1 MGNVIQ
7 TNASSLNAQRN
18 LLGTSNAL
26 GTVFQRLSSG
36 FRINSAKDDAA
47 GLQISNRLSSQIGGL
62 SVAVRN
68 TNDGISLAQTAEGA
82 LQESTNILLRMRDL
96 AVQSANGSNGGSE
109 RQALQQEV
117 NQLKQ
122 ELTRIASTTTFGSRK
137 ILDGSF
143 GSEAFQVGANAFE
156 TINVSLG
163 NYKADNMGSY
173 RFDLFNTAG
182 NNLGASFGAAA
193 SGANAAG
200 APNNVAGTVTIAGVG
215 TSSAISLAGLSA
227 GSAAA
232 AINAESGTTG
242 VIADART
249 VVNMIFTGADTYTFT
264 LTGAPGSSVSIQASI
279 TAGTFD
285 LTSMAD
291 SINAEAGKTGITA
304 AVSGSN
310 VKLTSEAGDDII
322 LENLTTVGASGI
334 SFNGYD
340 YEGDNA
346 LPASFAGATG
356 NLAGSDSMR
365 AIGTVV
371 LNGATPYTVAT
382 SATTI
387 TGTAGSATSTL
398 QAVTNVDISTTIGA
412 QQALNTLD
420 NALSFVDSSRAALG
434 AVQNRLQSTI
444 ANLGSAIENLS
455 ASRSRI
461 RDTDFAAETANL
473 TKNQVLQQAGLAIL
487 SQANASPQSVLTLL
501 R

>member
-109 RQALQQEV
+109 RAALQQEV

-122 ELTRIASTTTFGSRK
+122 ELTRIAETTTFGSRK
-137 ILDGSF
+137 ILDGTF

-156 TINVSLG
+156 TINVTLG
-163 NYKADNMGSY
+163 NYKANNMGSY
-173 RFDLFNTAG
+173 SYDLW
-182 NNLGASFGAAA
+182 
-193 SGANAAG
+193 NAAG
-200 APNNVAGTVTIAGVG
+200 AAAVTSLGGVQAANAVTANGVTGNLTV
-215 TSSAISLAGLSA
+215 AGLSTEVIAVA
-227 GSAAA
+227 GSASSVAT
-232 AINAESGTTG
+232 AINAQAGSTG
-242 VIADART
+242 VSADART
-249 VVNMIFTGADTYTFT
+249 VIGLSFDNDTYNFT
-264 LTGAPGSSVSIQASI
+264 LAAQGGTAVTIQA
-279 TAGTFD
+279 TVAGGD

-291 SINAEAGKTGITA
+291 AINAEAGKTGLTA
-304 AVSGSN
+304 KVSGSEII
-310 VKLTSEAGDDII
+310 LTSEAGDDITI
-322 LENLTTVGASGI
+322 DNLNSITNTSQITVQ
-334 SFNGYD
+334 GYD
-340 YEGDNA
+340 YTGENA
-346 LPASFAGATG
+346 LAASTDILTEAADD
-356 NLAGSDSMR
+356 AMR
-365 AIGTVV
+365 AVGTVV
-371 LNGATPYTVAT
+371 LN
-382 SATTI
+382 SAK
-387 TGTAGSATSTL
+387 SFTSTASAATIDGTTTVNSGTL
-398 QAVTNVDISTTIGA
+398 DDVTDVDISTSIGA
-412 QQALNTLD
+412 QQALKILD
-420 NALSFVDSSRAALG
+420 DAVSFVDSSRAALG

-487 SQANASPQSVLTLL
+487 AQANAAPQSVLSLL
-501 R
+501 Q

>member
-109 RQALQQEV
+109 RAALQQEV

-122 ELTRIASTTTFGSRK
+122 ELTRIAETTTFGSRK
-137 ILDGSF
+137 ILDGTF

-156 TINVSLG
+156 TINVTLG
-163 NYKADNMGSY
+163 NYKANNMGSY
-173 RFDLFNTAG
+173 SYDLW
-182 NNLGASFGAAA
+182 
-193 SGANAAG
+193 NAAG
-200 APNNVAGTVTIAGVG
+200 AAAVTSLGGVLAATSVTANGVTGNLTIAG
-215 TSSAISLAGLSA
+215 LSTEVIA
-227 GSAAA
+227 VSGSASSVAT
-232 AINAESGTTG
+232 AINAQSGSTG
-242 VIADART
+242 VSADART
-249 VVNMIFTGADTYTFT
+249 VIGLSFDNDTYNFSLAAQGGTAVT
-264 LTGAPGSSVSIQASI
+264 IQATVS
-279 TAGTFD
+279 GGD

-291 SINAEAGKTGITA
+291 AINAEAGRTGLTA
-304 AVSGSN
+304 KVSGSEII
-310 VKLTSEAGDDII
+310 LTSEAGDDITI
-322 LENLTTVGASGI
+322 DNLNSITNTSQITVQ
-334 SFNGYD
+334 GYD
-340 YEGDNA
+340 YTGENA
-346 LPASFAGATG
+346 LAASTDILTEAADD
-356 NLAGSDSMR
+356 AMR

-371 LNGATPYTVAT
+371 LN
-382 SATTI
+382 SAK
-387 TGTAGSATSTL
+387 SFTSTASAATIDGTTTVNSGTL
-398 QAVTNVDISTTIGA
+398 DDVTDVDISTSIGA
-412 QQALNTLD
+412 QQALKILD
-420 NALSFVDSSRAALG
+420 DAVSFVDSSRAALG

-487 SQANASPQSVLTLL
+487 AQANASPQSVLSLL
-501 R
+501 Q

>member
-109 RQALQQEV
+109 RAALQQEV

-122 ELTRIASTTTFGSRK
+122 ELTRIAETTTFGSRK
-137 ILDGSF
+137 ILDGTF

-156 TINVSLG
+156 TINVTLG
-163 NYKADNMGSY
+163 NYKANNMGSY
-173 RFDLFNTAG
+173 SYDLW
-182 NNLGASFGAAA
+182 
-193 SGANAAG
+193 NAAG
-200 APNNVAGTVTIAGVG
+200 AAAVTSLGGVQAANAVTANGVTGNLTIAG
-215 TSSAISLAGLSA
+215 LSTEVIA
-227 GSAAA
+227 VSGSASSVAT
-232 AINAESGTTG
+232 AINAQSGSTG
-242 VIADART
+242 VSADART
-249 VVNMIFTGADTYTFT
+249 VIGLSFDNDTYNFSLAAQGGTAVT
-264 LTGAPGSSVSIQASI
+264 IQATVS
-279 TAGTFD
+279 GGD

-291 SINAEAGKTGITA
+291 AINAEAGRTGLTA
-304 AVSGSN
+304 KVSGSEII
-310 VKLTSEAGDDII
+310 LTSEAGDDITI
-322 LENLTTVGASGI
+322 DNLNSITNTSQITVQ
-334 SFNGYD
+334 GYD
-340 YEGDNA
+340 YTGENA
-346 LPASFAGATG
+346 LAASTDILTEAADD
-356 NLAGSDSMR
+356 AMR

-371 LNGATPYTVAT
+371 LN
-382 SATTI
+382 SAK
-387 TGTAGSATSTL
+387 SFTSTASAATIDGTTTVNSGTL
-398 QAVTNVDISTTIGA
+398 DDVTDVDISTSIGA
-412 QQALNTLD
+412 QQALKILD
-420 NALSFVDSSRAALG
+420 DAVSFVDSSRAALG

-487 SQANASPQSVLTLL
+487 AQANASPQSVLSLL
-501 R
+501 Q

>member
-1 MGNVIQ
+1 MGSVIQ

-173 RFDLFNTAG
+173 RYNLFDASAADTTVLGGIDADTVFPPSGVTG
-182 NNLGASFGAAA
+182 NLTIGGLQ
-193 SGANAAG
+193 
-200 APNNVAGTVTIAGVG
+200 TTTIAV
-215 TSSAISLAGLSA
+215 A
-227 GSAAA
+227 GSAANVA
-232 AINAESGTTG
+232 TAINAVTSTTG
-242 VIADART
+242 VSADART
-249 VVNMIFTGADTYTFT
+249 ASGLAFADDTYAF
-264 LTGAPGSSVSIQASI
+264 
-279 TAGTFD
+279 
-285 LTSMAD
+285 
-291 SINAEAGKTGITA
+291 
-304 AVSGSN
+304 
-310 VKLTSEAGDDII
+310 
-322 LENLTTVGASGI
+322 GI
-334 SFNGYD
+334 SFPGGSGIRIQATVAGGDLTQMADAINAVASQTTFTARVNGSEIIVTSEEGHDFVIDNFTTIGTGAMTGRGYD
-340 YEGDNA
+340 YNGTTVISSADETVTM
-346 LPASFAGATG
+346 AGNNTY
-356 NLAGSDSMR
+356 R
-365 AIGTVV
+365 VIGTIQ
-371 LNGATPYTVAT
+371 LN
-382 SATTI
+382 
-387 TGTAGSATSTL
+387 SATSFTTSPSAATIDGNAANSVNSATL
-398 QAVTNVDISTTIGA
+398 DDVTTVDIASAIGA
-412 QQALNTLD
+412 QKALKVLD
-420 NALSFVDSSRAALG
+420 DALSFVDSSRAALG

-473 TKNQVLQQAGLAIL
+473 TKNQVLQQAGLSIL
-487 SQANASPQSVLTLL
+487 AQANAGPQSVLSLL